1 MWMSFYLG
9 TFFAIV
15 HLSKSDT
22 IVVRGQTDEDME
34 CLLNNM
40 SPEDR
45 ELCSVSVRGKTD
57 EDIERL
63 LDSMS
68 PEDRNFYFKMTEKD
82 RDNDSIRWM
91 EMPRHVFTR
100 NFVDKEEEDV
110 DFIKCDCMY
119 LEDDDT
125 SEADINET
133 ES

>member
-9 TFFAIV
+9 TFFAIL
-15 HLSKSDT
+15 HFSKPDT
-22 IVVRGQTDEDME
+22 IVVRGQTDEDLE
-34 CLLNNM
+34 SLLNGM

-45 ELCSVSVRGKTD
+45 ELCSVSVRSKTD
-57 EDIERL
+57 EEVERL

-68 PEDRNFYFKMTEKD
+68 ADDRSFYFSMTEKD
-82 RDNDSIRWM
+82 RNGDPVRWM

-100 NFVDKEEEDV
+100 NFVDKDEEDV